1 MCISFQAKRFSL
13 FLTSLY
19 QSKFIRARPDLLTV
33 QRLLTG
39 SRETSVF
46 FLSCILHVIALFH
59 VLFNSPSSTYC
70 MTTESCLQKQNKIIP
85 LAVIDTFFEVRG
97 NKRSKKKLNKS
108 HSIFILH
115 KLYNVDHSLCK

>member
-1 MCISFQAKRFSL
+1 MCVSFQAKRFSL

-46 FLSCILHVIALFH
+46 FLSCILHVIVH

-70 MTTESCLQKQNKIIP
+70 MTTESCLQKQNKKNP
-85 LAVIDTFFEVRG
+85 FGCD
-97 NKRSKKKLNKS
+97 
-108 HSIFILH
+108 
-115 KLYNVDHSLCK
+115 